1 MSKGSFFSSRV
12 LKIIMFINKNFAN
25 STSLH
30 EISFQTANLSLS
42 HAERIFKDEVGVS
55 LKKFLILKRLYE
67 AAILL
72 RSDLKLSE
80 LDVVS
85 RCGFNDVSNFIKQF
99 RKFFGCTPVRFRH
112 CSRNPEGC
120 VFRKKSRFS
129 LLNSAKLREALEI
142 EVSQPCL
149 LLRIKKTNK

>member
-1 MSKGSFFSSRV
+1 
-12 LKIIMFINKNFAN
+12 MFINKNFAN
-25 STSLH
+25 PISLH
-30 EISFQTANLSLS
+30 EISFLAANLSLS

-55 LKKFLILKRLYE
+55 IKKFLILKRLYE

-85 RCGFNDVSNFIKQF
+85 RCGFNDISNFIKQF
-99 RKFFGCTPVRFRH
+99 KNIFGCTPVRFRH
-112 CSRNPEGC
+112 CSRNPEAC

-129 LLNSAKLREALEI
+129 FLNSATLREALGI
-142 EVSQPCL
+142 DVSQPCL
-149 LLRIKKTNK
+149 LLRIKKANN